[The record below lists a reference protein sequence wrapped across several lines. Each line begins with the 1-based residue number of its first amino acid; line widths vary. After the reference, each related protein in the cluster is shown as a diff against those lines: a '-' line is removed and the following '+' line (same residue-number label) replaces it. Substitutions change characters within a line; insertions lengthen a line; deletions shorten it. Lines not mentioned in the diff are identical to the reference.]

1 MLCLLPGLVVAMLTS
16 GELRHAYRV
25 AVNEWLDDNAVAG
38 DDAHDAGL
46 RAVEAAV
53 RADTEQRV
61 QADMRAEIVARAD
74 VLYFNGGYGTI
85 NRKMLER
92 TVRESSVVP
101 AIRDELSI
109 PVTPGGES

>member
-1 MLCLLPGLVVAMLTS
+1 
-16 GELRHAYRV
+16 
-25 AVNEWLDDNAVAG
+25 
-38 DDAHDAGL
+38 
-46 RAVEAAV
+46 
-53 RADTEQRV
+53 
-61 QADMRAEIVARAD
+61 